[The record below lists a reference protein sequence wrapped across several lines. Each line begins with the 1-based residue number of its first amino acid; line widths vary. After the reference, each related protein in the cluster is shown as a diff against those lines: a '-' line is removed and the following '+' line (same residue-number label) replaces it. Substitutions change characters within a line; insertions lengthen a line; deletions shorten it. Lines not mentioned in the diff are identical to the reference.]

1 MILVYADDE
10 ESFKSISPR
19 DAFLVLPSLK
29 KAPSEDGQGFIYLFF
44 FKQVCT
50 ICSILLDAMFRSAFI
65 LIYFIRYTFKEVA
78 QW

>member
-1 MILVYADDE
+1 MSLILVYADDE

-44 FKQVCT
+44 
-50 ICSILLDAMFRSAFI
+50 LNRSVQFV
-65 LIYFIRYTFKEVA
+65 LFY
-78 QW
+78 